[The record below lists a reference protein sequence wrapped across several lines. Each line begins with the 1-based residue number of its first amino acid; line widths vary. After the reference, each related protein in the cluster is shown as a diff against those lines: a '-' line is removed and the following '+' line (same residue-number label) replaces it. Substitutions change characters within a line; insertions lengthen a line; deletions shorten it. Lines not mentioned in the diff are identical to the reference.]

1 MDIRQKET
9 IKIVKQKKKRSVWAK
24 LALILGAL
32 ILVCALAAVFLG
44 LNLLNR
50 LNRPETPTVF
60 ADDEELMET
69 PAQTPALSALP
80 SGSPG
85 QTPPP
90 APEPTP
96 TPVLPLADVY
106 PQTVLDEAALAKM
119 QAEANDARYTHVL
132 LIGVD
137 RRGTS
142 GNSRADTLMIA
153 TIDRVNKRLKL
164 TSLLRDT
171 LVNIPGVGYGK
182 LNSSAAKGGV
192 ALLMQTINESF
203 HMNLQSYVLVDF
215 DMFEQVIDEIGGITV
230 KMSAAEI
237 SAANDC
243 IAGLNKQ
250 RDVSY
255 LWDGFI
261 FANAGNVKLTGKQA
275 LGFARVRHLD
285 SDFNRVNRQFSVLTA
300 AFAKF
305 MKMNLAKQ
313 YSMLDR
319 VLPHVETNM
328 QNAAIIDSMLS
339 VLAIDTKG
347 LLHYRAPADELYKS
361 GTYARSSV
369 LLADL
374 PANALAIH
382 GFIFDSADD
391 PKKAEVL
398 KPGESL
404 PPRTPSLTYGPGY
417 YDGEYYYLYPTLDP
431 TAYTPE
437 PTAETLPT
445 PEVTPSPEVTSSP
458 EATPSPE
465 VTSSPEG

>member
-32 ILVCALAAVFLG
+32 ILLCALAAVFLG

-60 ADDEELMET
+60 ADEDELAET
-69 PAQTPALSALP
+69 PAPTPALSAAP
-80 SGSPG
+80 SG
-85 QTPPP
+85 TP
-90 APEPTP
+90 APSPSPSPTP

-106 PQTVLDEAALAKM
+106 PQTILDDGTLAKM
-119 QAEANDARYTHVL
+119 RAEAGDERYTHVL

-137 RRGTS
+137 RRGAS

-192 ALLMQTINESF
+192 ALLMQTVNENF

-215 DMFEQVIDEIGGITV
+215 DMFEQVIDELGGITV
-230 KMSAAEI
+230 EMSAAEI

-250 RDVSY
+250 RGVSY

-300 AFAKF
+300 VFAKF
-305 MKMNLAKQ
+305 MKMSLTKQ
-313 YSMLDR
+313 YAMLDKL
-319 VLPHVETNM
+319 LPHVETNM

-339 VLAIDTKG
+339 VLTLDTKG
-347 LLHYRAPADELYKS
+347 LLHYRAPADELYKG
-361 GTYARSSV
+361 GTYERSSV
-369 LLADL
+369 LFADL
-374 PANALAIH
+374 PANALAMH
-382 GFIFDSADD
+382 QFIFDSASE

-404 PPRTPSLTYGPGY
+404 PPRTPSPTYLLPEYPGY
-417 YDGEYYYLYPTLDP
+417 YDGGSYVYPTLDP
-431 TAYTPE
+431 ATYTPE
-437 PTAETLPT
+437 PTIEAW
-445 PEVTPSPEVTSSP
+445 PSPEDTSVPEDTSSQ
-458 EATPSPE
+458 
-465 VTSSPEG
+465 GN